1 MTCLTCVEVSFCP
14 WSSAG
19 NSLILRMESFTGF
32 RALLRCGLH
41 RHGFPPHPHRAM
53 GRGGMPHKLCSSFM
67 FTPHWQKP
75 SGKVIFFLFWLL
87 RGLWS
92 SWARDQIRATARSEL
107 LQWRCQALNPLHLHR
122 QGILSVACRFF
133 SSLSRDCYA
142 GPVYPFVVIFKEK
155 FWNLCFLN
163 PRVRL
168 YFWLDQGLRWKE
180 EEGRCVLVDSVNK
193 RWRLIGKEFTVWI
206 SS

>member
-1 MTCLTCVEVSFCP
+1 MRATPWYWGWGPLLVSVHYSGVVFIDMASRHIHTGRWEGEACLTSC
-14 WSSAG
+14 A
-19 NSLILRMESFTGF
+19 
-32 RALLRCGLH
+32 H
-41 RHGFPPHPHRAM
+41 H
-53 GRGGMPHKLCSSFM
+53 LCSHPIGRNLVERSF
-67 FTPHWQKP
+67 
-75 SGKVIFFLFWLL
+75 FFLFWLL